1 MLFCECCA
9 SEREVTILLVFYFL
23 TKLGEICYKTLCKK
37 LRIGGSVVILFLF
50 LLNLLCPF
58 DCKCT
63 RNAFDKVICDTVG
76 ILLCADCFIV
86 KPCCKCFP
94 FVVGT
99 RTATCL
105 LSATALKAA
114 RIATSV
120 FPNPTSPQT
129 RRSIG
134 RSLSISALTSIVA
147 LL

>member
-9 SEREVTILLVFYFL
+9 SEREVAILLVFNFL

-76 ILLCADCFIV
+76 VLLCADCFIV

-99 RTATCL
+99 FIGHCAGTEHHL
-105 LSATALKAA
+105 FLILIIYY
-114 RIATSV
+114 RICK
-120 FPNPTSPQT
+120 
-129 RRSIG
+129 
-134 RSLSISALTSIVA
+134 
-147 LL
+147 